1 MIIRHQLFHGD
12 LQWRINFC
20 NWFQVHPARFFE
32 RDIFIG
38 DEATFRMDGCVNM
51 WNVLSYA
58 PHNQPPAHFEY
69 WNCSKEKLTV
79 WAGLIGSGE
88 ILGPYFFEGNVT
100 GNTYLAM
107 IDNFVVPNIRD
118 RFEERNNGRLARG
131 WWVQDG
137 APAHRV
143 VTARLN
149 ELFGNRIV
157 SLGQEH
163 KWPPRSPDLT
173 PLDFFLWG
181 YIKGQVYKTLPAN
194 VDELQEWITN
204 EFAALRWMRMARRA
218 MRDMRTRAIKCVE
231 LEGGHIEGRN
241 WYYDI

>member
-1 MIIRHQLFHGD
+1 
-12 LQWRINFC
+12 
-20 NWFQVHPARFFE
+20 
-32 RDIFIG
+32 
-38 DEATFRMDGCVNM
+38 MDGCVNT
-51 WNVLSYA
+51 WDVRSYA
-58 PHNQPPAHFEY
+58 PRNQPRAHFEY
-69 WNCSKEKLTV
+69 YRSKEKLAV

-107 IDNFVVPNIRD
+107 IDNFVVPNIRG

-137 APAHRV
+137 ARAHRARA

-163 KWPPRSPDLT
+163 EWAPRSPDLT
-173 PLDFFLWG
+173 PLDFFLWA
-181 YIKGQVYKTLPAN
+181 YI
-194 VDELQEWITN
+194 
-204 EFAALRWMRMARRA
+204 
-218 MRDMRTRAIKCVE
+218 
-231 LEGGHIEGRN
+231 
-241 WYYDI
+241 

>member
-1 MIIRHQLFHGD
+1 
-12 LQWRINFC
+12 
-20 NWFQVHPARFFE
+20 
-32 RDIFIG
+32 
-38 DEATFRMDGCVNM
+38 MDGCVNT
-51 WNVLSYA
+51 WDVRSYA
-58 PHNQPPAHFEY
+58 PRNQPRAHFEY
-69 WNCSKEKLTV
+69 YRSKGKLAV

-107 IDNFVVPNIRD
+107 IDNFVVPNIRG

-137 APAHRV
+137 ARAHRARA

-163 KWPPRSPDLT
+163 EWAPRSPDLT
-173 PLDFFLWG
+173 PLDFFLWA
-181 YIKGQVYKTLPAN
+181 YI
-194 VDELQEWITN
+194 
-204 EFAALRWMRMARRA
+204 
-218 MRDMRTRAIKCVE
+218 
-231 LEGGHIEGRN
+231 
-241 WYYDI
+241 